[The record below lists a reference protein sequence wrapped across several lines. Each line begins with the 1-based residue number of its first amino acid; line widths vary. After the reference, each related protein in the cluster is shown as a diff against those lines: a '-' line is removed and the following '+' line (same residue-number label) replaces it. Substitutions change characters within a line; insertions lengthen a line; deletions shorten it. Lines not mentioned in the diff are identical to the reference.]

1 MSSAPPDPRTLDML
15 LAGTPARVVDALQG
29 TSPEA
34 LAEVDALR
42 ETLGCLGLALPPVSL
57 SSGARARLEAA
68 LAALPSPARR
78 PALVVMDMLVDH
90 LTPGSSLH
98 VPRAVEILPAMERAL
113 ADARADGTPVV
124 FLVDHHEPDD
134 PELDVWSVHNVGA
147 PRDDVWPSL
156 RPRDAELVVP
166 HRTYSGFFGTDLDAS
181 LRSRG
186 VDTLVLTGCLTEIH
200 LFATAVDALQ
210 RGYRVEI
217 PGALQAGSSE
227 LAEAVVLK
235 TLSVMAPTAPLP

>member
-1 MSSAPPDPRTLDML
+1 MSSVLPDPRTLDML

-29 TSPEA
+29 TTPEA

-42 ETLGCLGLALPPVSL
+42 ETLGSLGLALPPVTP
-57 SSGARARLEAA
+57 SSSARARLEAA
-68 LAALPSPARR
+68 LAALPAPARR

-90 LTPGSSLH
+90 LTPGSPLH
-98 VPRAVEILPAMERAL
+98 VPRAVEIVPAMERAL
-113 ADARADGTPVV
+113 AEARADGTPVV
-124 FLVDHHEPDD
+124 FLVDHHEPGD
-134 PELDVWSVHNVGA
+134 PELDAWSVHNVGA

-156 RPRDAELVVP
+156 RPLDDELVVP

-181 LRSRG
+181 LRARG

-210 RGYRVEI
+210 RGFRVEV
-217 PGALQAGSSE
+217 PGGLQAGSSE
-227 LAEAVVLK
+227 IAEVVVLK

>member
-1 MSSAPPDPRTLDML
+1 MADWARGGSAE
-15 LAGTPARVVDALQG
+15 
-29 TSPEA
+29 SE
-34 LAEVDALR
+34 
-42 ETLGCLGLALPPVSL
+42 S
-57 SSGARARLEAA
+57 AA
-68 LAALPSPARR
+68 LLLLEQHALGGAAVKTR
-78 PALVVMDMLVDH
+78 
-90 LTPGSSLH
+90 G
-98 VPRAVEILPAMERAL
+98 EREE
-113 ADARADGTPVV
+113 
-124 FLVDHHEPDD
+124 HEA
-134 PELDVWSVHNVGA
+134 G
-147 PRDDVWPSL
+147 
-156 RPRDAELVVP
+156 RDAELVVP

>member
-1 MSSAPPDPRTLDML
+1 MSSVTPDPRTLDML

-42 ETLGCLGLALPPVSL
+42 ETLGSLGLALPPVAPSP
-57 SSGARARLEAA
+57 GARARLEAA
-68 LAALPSPARR
+68 LSALPAPTRR
-78 PALVVMDMLVDH
+78 PALLVMDMLVDH
-90 LTPGSSLH
+90 LTPGTSLH

-134 PELDVWSVHNVGA
+134 PELDAWTVHNVGA

-156 RPRDAELVVP
+156 RPLDHELVVP
-166 HRTYSGFFGTDLDAS
+166 HRSYSGFFGTDLDVS
-181 LRSRG
+181 LRARG

-210 RGYRVEI
+210 RGFRVEV
-217 PGALQAGSSE
+217 PGGLQAGSSE

-235 TLSVMAPTAPLP
+235 TLSVMAPTAPLG